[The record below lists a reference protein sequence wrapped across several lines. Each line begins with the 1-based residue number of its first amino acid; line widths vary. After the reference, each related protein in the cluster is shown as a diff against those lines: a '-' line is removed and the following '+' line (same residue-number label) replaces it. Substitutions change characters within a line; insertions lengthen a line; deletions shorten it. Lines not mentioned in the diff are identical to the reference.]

1 MNRIKRI
8 ISKISSPIWVGILV
22 LLTTIIVIVISS
34 TVLYNRTVDLLTQNF
49 RERILTIS
57 ITASANIDPSDL
69 DALQV
74 ESDWQKPEWARV
86 VNRLHKAKYTV
97 RLHKPAEMP
106 SVTFLFLKY
115 QSVKIFR
122 NTKVRLQ
129 PVPVPKTQSRVFL
142 FYSSIIYRR

>member
-86 VNRLHKAKYTV
+86 VNRLHKAKYSNKDIV
-97 RLHKPAEMP
+97 FM
-106 SVTFLFLKY
+106 Y
-115 QSVKIFR
+115 IFR
-122 NTKVRLQ
+122 KTKSD
-129 PVPVPKTQSRVFL
+129 PTQMEFVADAD
-142 FYSSIIYRR
+142 SINPFANKGDDKSTYVDVNRDG